1 MMFKIRNKEFSK
13 DLLFKEMKYWIDLVI
28 NGIRFAMAKYP
39 VSYFLI
45 FQKELYELFLDYLSS
60 NSFLRLKDIDVVNH
74 EFIFVKKW

>member
-60 NSFLRLKDIDVVNH
+60 NSFLCLKDIDVVNH